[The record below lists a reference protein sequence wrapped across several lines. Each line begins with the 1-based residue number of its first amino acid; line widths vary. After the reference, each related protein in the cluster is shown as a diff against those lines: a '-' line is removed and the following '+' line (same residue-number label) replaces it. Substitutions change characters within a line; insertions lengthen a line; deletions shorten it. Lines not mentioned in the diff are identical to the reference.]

1 MATTR
6 PACEEPAG
14 VRLRADACPG
24 VLATHDAAD
33 GPLARVRL
41 PGGGLSPAQA
51 QAVAACADELGD
63 GSVHLTSRGNLQLR
77 AIRDVDALVGRLA
90 DAGLLPSPAH
100 ERIRNILGSPLSGL
114 ASRDGTEEGTEE
126 GTTAVA
132 PGTCARVADIRPL
145 VSELDTVVCATPE
158 LTGLP
163 GRFLFA
169 LDDGSGDVAAD
180 ADLCWRATTA
190 DTGAVLAAGTDT
202 GLRVPAARAAEA
214 MVAGARAFDEVR
226 AAAWRLREIDPAPVV
241 EALRPYAS
249 ADVRPA
255 AQRFAP
261 PAPVGPV
268 PGARAVV
275 AAPRFGELPAATL
288 HELGRRAPA
297 AHRTPAV
304 HSASA
309 AHSAGR
315 ALTVTP
321 WRTVVVHDTSAGELV
336 ELPDLVVDPA
346 DPLLG
351 VSACIGAPRCAKSH
365 ADVRADAAALAQ
377 AGVSAHFAGCSR
389 RCGRPGGSHI
399 DVVAAEGGYHV
410 GGTFVGLD
418 RVAEALS
425 AQRR

>member
-6 PACEEPAG
+6 PATDEDPG
-14 VRLRADACPG
+14 TVRLRADACPG

-100 ERIRNILGSPLSGL
+100 ERIRNILGSPLAGVVP
-114 ASRDGTEEGTEE
+114 REDGGDPAE
-126 GTTAVA
+126 AVE

-145 VSELDTVVCATPE
+145 VSELDAVVCATPE

-190 DTGAVLAAGTDT
+190 DTGAVLAAGADT

-214 MVAGARAFDEVR
+214 MVAGARTFDEVR

-241 EALRPYAS
+241 ETLRPYAS
-249 ADVRPA
+249 ADVGPA
-255 AQRFAP
+255 VQRFAP
-261 PAPVGPV
+261 PVPVGPV
-268 PGARAVV
+268 PGTGCVV
-275 AAPRFGELPAATL
+275 AAPRFGELSATTL
-288 HELGRRAPA
+288 HELGRRGPA
-297 AHRTPAV
+297 AHRTPAA

-321 WRTVVVHDTSAGELV
+321 WRTVVVHDTSAGELA

-365 ADVRADAAALAQ
+365 ADVRADAAALAP
-377 AGVSAHFAGCSR
+377 AGVGAHFAGCSR

-399 DVVAAEGGYHV
+399 DVVAAEGGYQV